1 MHQKIYSM
9 HTKRPSLCLCCQ
21 VTRLQICSDLQSGSF
36 YHGCLQEIEKEATHG
51 LKTTLFNFL
60 SDLLGNSSVLEG
72 PRSLTEIRLHQPAS
86 FTINKGIRY
95 QAFWSCNSVFL
106 IQASHYTT
114 MSNELWRAK
123 TVSLQWNIWDNF
135 PEIPG
140 DNKSLLVQSTKALML
155 MQHQQQTTL

>member
-1 MHQKIYSM
+1 MHQEIYSM
-9 HTKRPSLCLCCQ
+9 PTKRPSLCLCCR
-21 VTRLQICSDLQSGSF
+21 VTRLQVCSDSQWLFLPWTPAGNREGGHTWF
-36 YHGCLQEIEKEATHG
+36 KD
-51 LKTTLFNFL
+51 TLL

-72 PRSLTEIRLHQPAS
+72 SRSLTEIRLHQPAS

-95 QAFWSCNSVFL
+95 QALWSCNSVFV
-106 IQASHYTT
+106 IQPSHCMT

-123 TVSLQWNIWDNF
+123 TVFLQWNIQDNF